1 MLKRQGK
8 KAPKRNKTSKNDVDF
23 SQIGMPHFDLDW
35 DSLLSKSLA
44 REGKGCIHTLQNTIP
59 PTLNR
64 ASLPPQRV
72 SSNL

>member
-44 REGKGCIHTLQNTIP
+44 REGKGKAKGRQGKG
-59 PTLNR
+59 
-64 ASLPPQRV
+64 
-72 SSNL
+72 